1 MSNEQLFACLL
12 AIVVAQ
18 AVFSMHFLWTLG
30 EWLSQMKQGLEITNE
45 KLDAIAEE
53 VLKSE

>member
-1 MSNEQLFACLL
+1 MSNEQLLAGLL
-12 AIVVAQ
+12 AIAFAQ

-53 VLKSE
+53 VLKDE